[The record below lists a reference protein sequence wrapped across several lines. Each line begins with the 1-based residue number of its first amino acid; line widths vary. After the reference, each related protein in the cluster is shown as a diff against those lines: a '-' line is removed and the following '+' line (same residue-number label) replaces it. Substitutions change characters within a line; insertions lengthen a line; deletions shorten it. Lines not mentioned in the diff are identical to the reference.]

1 MDFFPRFSSL
11 CTIYKKRFSLQ
22 ISSMEQP
29 SCSDLSGSSGLLRAH
44 PGSCVTH
51 WPENNE
57 VSGKTNVY
65 VAVRVSTNC
74 LKFKHVWQ
82 PICIFFLCIINAYE
96 IITDDT

>member
-1 MDFFPRFSSL
+1 
-11 CTIYKKRFSLQ
+11 
-22 ISSMEQP
+22 MEQP

-65 VAVRVSTNC
+65 VVVRVSTNC
-74 LKFKHVWQ
+74 WKSLTCLAVAMHFAF
-82 PICIFFLCIINAYE
+82 IAYE